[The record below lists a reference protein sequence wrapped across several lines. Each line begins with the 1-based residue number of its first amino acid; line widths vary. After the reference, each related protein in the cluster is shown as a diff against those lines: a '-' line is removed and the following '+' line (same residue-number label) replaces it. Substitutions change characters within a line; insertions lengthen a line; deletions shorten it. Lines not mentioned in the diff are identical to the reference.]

1 MMKFHDEISELS
13 ESFNDEMMKF
23 HDEMMKFQH
32 AFSKMKSWWNDEISA
47 FQKELMMNFTML
59 MMKSA

>member
-1 MMKFHDEISELS
+1 MMEFHDEISELS

-32 AFSKMKSWWNDEISA
+32 AFSKMKSWWNDEIST
-47 FQKELMMNFTML
+47 FQNDEMRNSRIPMRE
-59 MMKSA
+59 SA